1 MSYSEQDVMRGQ
13 IIFQIAC
20 ARGHVPKPAQ
30 SDVNKFKD
38 WWDNLS
44 NERREAIFEDC
55 ATVLDNSRQKFVKQQ
70 QELAKE
76 APARKWLTGALPA
89 MLALHS
95 IFYAEWWQSI
105 LIFFGGVIA
114 FRMFFA
120 ILGSHKGQAIVIALN
135 HSPFKSPHPQP
146 IRHLL
151 VLFIPRHHFYLA
163 GGLFNNFRFILS
175 SSAPSPTMA

>member
-1 MSYSEQDVMRGQ
+1 MSYTEQDVRRGQ

-20 ARGHVPKPAQ
+20 ARGHVPKEAQ
-30 SDVNKFKD
+30 SDVNKFRD
-38 WWDNLS
+38 WWHNIS

-76 APARKWLTGALPA
+76 APARKWLTGVLPA

-105 LIFFGGVIA
+105 LIFFGGVVA
-114 FRMFFA
+114 FKIFLMFWDY
-120 ILGSHKGQAIVIALN
+120 LKG
-135 HSPFKSPHPQP
+135 
-146 IRHLL
+146 R
-151 VLFIPRHHFYLA
+151 R
-163 GGLFNNFRFILS
+163 
-175 SSAPSPTMA
+175 